1 MAATNT
7 DWADNKLF
15 LLDAYALIYRA
26 YFAFIANPLRNSKG
40 MNVSAVS
47 GFTQTLV
54 DLIQKEK
61 PSHLAVVFDS
71 ADEETTR
78 AVEYE
83 FYKANREAMPED
95 IALSI
100 PWIKQIIAAMKIP
113 VLEVPGYEADDI
125 IGTLAKQKA
134 REGHL
139 VYMVT
144 PDKDYAQLVEENI
157 KIYKPGRQGSDVE
170 ILGVK
175 EILEKWEVERPEQV
189 IDILGLWGDSVD
201 NIPGIPG
208 VGEKTAKKLLKEYGS
223 MENIIANAANIKGKL
238 GENIKTHAEQG
249 KISKHLATI
258 ILDVPLSVTD
268 ADLHLDEPDREA
280 LAALFTELEFRTL
293 GKKVLG
299 ESFVVNNNTTAAE
312 RKEQALPPSAQGD
325 LFAAAVEVQ
334 AAPQPEERG
343 KTIKNTA
350 HQYIIATDN
359 AALAQDGIQ
368 VISIQQLLEQ
378 LEQAEEFCFDTETSS
393 LDYFDFSIVGLSFSI
408 KPTEAFYV
416 PCPPDFEAAKT
427 LIQRFKTLLED
438 TSKTKIGQNLKFDM
452 HVLYHYGIQVAAPI
466 YDTMLAHYLI
476 EPDMKH
482 GMDYLSET
490 YLGYTPVSIEALI
503 GKKGKNQG
511 SMADVPLP
519 QIAEYAAEDADITLQ
534 LKQVFAPMVQQRAVE
549 NVLNQI
555 EHPLIPVLAAMEREG
570 VNIDSLFL
578 NDYSKELQADLLQLQ
593 TKIFEFAGREFNID
607 SPKQLGEVLYSEMK
621 LPFEGKK
628 TSTGQL
634 STNEEALQAL
644 VKHHPIAEALLN
656 FREIGKLKST
666 YVDTLPQ
673 LVHPKTGRVHTTFN
687 QTIAATGRLSSVA
700 PNLQNIPIRT
710 ERGQQVRKAF
720 IARSEEYVLLSADY
734 SQIEL
739 RLVAEISKD
748 TAMLEAFDKG
758 MDIHA
763 ATAAKVYGVEVS
775 AVTKTQR
782 SNAKMVNF
790 GIIYAI
796 SAFGLSQR
804 LGIARKEA
812 AELIENYFKQFP
824 GIKQYMD
831 DTLRFAREHG
841 YVQTIMGRKR
851 FLNDINS
858 RNFTVRGFAER
869 EAINA
874 PVQGSAAD
882 LIKIAMINIHNEFN
896 RLNLKSKM
904 TLQVHDE
911 LVFDAHR
918 SELDII
924 QPIIEKQMAQA
935 IKTNVPIVVEI
946 GTGLNW
952 LEAH

>member
-1 MAATNT
+1 MAVTNT

-26 YFAFIANPLRNSKG
+26 YFAFINNPLRNSKG
-40 MNVSAVS
+40 MNVSAIS
-47 GFTQTLV
+47 GFTQTLIE
-54 DLIQKEK
+54 LIQKEK
-61 PSHLAVVFDS
+61 PTHLAVVFDS

-95 IALSI
+95 IANSI

-113 VLEVPGYEADDI
+113 VIEVPGYEADDI

-144 PDKDYAQLVEENI
+144 PDKDYGQLVEENI

-208 VGEKTAKKLLKEYGS
+208 VGEKTAKKLIKEYGS
-223 MENIIANAANIKGKL
+223 MENIIANADKIKGKL
-238 GENIKTHAEQG
+238 GENIKAHAEQG
-249 KISKHLATI
+249 RISKHLATI
-258 ILDVPLSVTD
+258 ILDVPLNVTD
-268 ADLHLDEPDREA
+268 EDLHLDEPDKEA

-293 GKKVLG
+293 GRKVLG
-299 ESFVVNNNTTAAE
+299 DSFSVNTSSPLPAT
-312 RKEQALPPSAQGD
+312 QHSFTPPSSQGD
-325 LFAAAVEVQ
+325 LFASAVEVH
-334 AAPQPEERG
+334 AVPQPEERG
-343 KTIKNTA
+343 KNIRNTL
-350 HQYIIATDN
+350 HQYIIATDDDS
-359 AALAQDGIQ
+359 LKQDGFEYITIDEL
-368 VISIQQLLEQ
+368 VKKLQQ
-378 LEQAEEFCFDTETSS
+378 ADEFCFDTETSS
-393 LDYFDFSIVGLSFSI
+393 LDYFDLDIVGLSFSV
-408 KPTEAFYV
+408 KSGEAFYV
-416 PCPPDFEAAKT
+416 PCPQDFESAKK
-427 LIQRFKTLLED
+427 LVQQFKAVLE
-438 TSKTKIGQNLKFDM
+438 SSVKTKIGQNVKFDL
-452 HVLYHYGIQVAAPI
+452 HVLRNYDVHVALPV

-490 YLGYTPVSIEALI
+490 YLGYTPIHIDELI

-511 SMADVPLP
+511 SMSDVALP
-519 QIAEYAAEDADITLQ
+519 KIAEYAAEDADITLQ
-534 LKQVFAPMVQQRAVE
+534 LKHVFAPIVQQREVE
-549 NVLNQI
+549 NVLQEI
-555 EHPLIPVLAAMEREG
+555 EHPLIPVLADMEYEG
-570 VNIDSLFL
+570 VKIDSDFL
-578 NDYSKELQADLLQLQ
+578 KDYSKTLQADLLHLQ
-593 TKIFEFAGREFNID
+593 AKIFEYAGREFNID
-607 SPKQLGEVLYSEMK
+607 SPKQLGDVLYHEMK

-644 VKHHPIAEALLN
+644 VKHHPIAHALLD
-656 FREIGKLKST
+656 FRELGKLKST
-666 YVDTLPQ
+666 YVDALPQ

-687 QTIAATGRLSSVA
+687 QTIAATGRLSSVS

-720 IARSEEYVLLSADY
+720 IARNEEHILLSADY

-748 TAMLEAFDKG
+748 QAMLDAFDKG
-758 MDIHA
+758 IDIHT
-763 ATAAKVYGVEVS
+763 ATAAKVYGVDVKE
-775 AVTKTQR
+775 VTKAQR

-841 YVQTIMGRKR
+841 YVQTIKGRKR
-851 FLNDINS
+851 FLKDINS

-882 LIKIAMINIHNEFN
+882 MIKIAMINIHREFKQ
-896 RLNLKSKM
+896 RKLQSTM

-911 LVFDAHR
+911 LVFDVHR
-918 SELDII
+918 SELEVIK
-924 QPIIEKQMAQA
+924 PIIEEQMIHA
-935 IKTNVPIVVEI
+935 IKTRVPIVVEM